1 MSENHQCKTAGCDAR
16 KAQLCRHHPK
26 KCTKCGSN
34 QHFGDDP
41 NCSFT
46 PTPTPEP
53 GPRKETKR
61 DKPEITLTPASP
73 KIDVAEEE
81 EKVKETQVD
90 SVDGT
95 QAMELHQSPE
105 REGTGRGRKRTQS
118 REGGERQ
125 TGLLEK
131 TKEDLEKGRKTFNEK
146 MRKKSPGDETHQHAW
161 CTHKEEEKGGYCDMM
176 KNIHF
181 SHFLTGECRGAEEDG
196 AKTCPAYPE
205 EELEQVEE
213 EIINWEEFLKTPTQQ
228 AATPETTLIITRD
241 GHTVIDGEPS
251 PSIAFPK
258 DLPHG
263 NCHCDTDNYER
274 NLLKA
279 DCTDIEG
286 ICKCYHRTSDVLI
299 KLLVSGNTRI
309 RRMWRASSRVS
320 V

>member
-1 MSENHQCKTAGCDAR
+1 
-16 KAQLCRHHPK
+16 
-26 KCTKCGSN
+26 
-34 QHFGDDP
+34 
-41 NCSFT
+41 
-46 PTPTPEP
+46 
-53 GPRKETKR
+53 
-61 DKPEITLTPASP
+61 
-73 KIDVAEEE
+73 
-81 EKVKETQVD
+81 
-90 SVDGT
+90 
-95 QAMELHQSPE
+95 MELHQSPE
-105 REGTGRGRKRTQS
+105 QKETGRGRKRTQS
-118 REGGERQ
+118 TGGGESR
-125 TGLLEK
+125 TGLFEK
-131 TKEDLEKGRKTFNEK
+131 TKEELEKERRAFNEK
-146 MRKKSPGDETHQHAW
+146 MRKKNPGDETHQHAW

-176 KNIHF
+176 KDVHF

-309 RRMWRASSRVS
+309 RKMWRASSRIS